1 MKKAALFLALFALA
15 AAPAFAQSS
24 EFGFLL
30 GGSKRLN
37 DLPGAKGN
45 PGVNDFKF
53 SNSVKEAFYAVQL
66 DPGTMFKIKVGQITA
81 PLAVKDSS
89 GSRVDAGKGNIDH
102 VDALVDYQFPEPW
115 GSTGLFGGIGMYRQ
129 SVTGYQDE
137 TNFGLSG
144 GVNGD
149 FPLSRRY
156 GVIVEAAYH
165 WLHMDARPRYLT
177 LSGGLRISF

>member
-1 MKKAALFLALFALA
+1 MKRAALFLALFALA

-24 EFGFLL
+24 EFGFLV
-30 GGSKRLN
+30 GGSKRMN
-37 DLPGAKGN
+37 DFPGSQGN

-53 SNSVKEAFYAVQL
+53 SNSVKEAYYAVQL
-66 DPGTMFKIKVGQITA
+66 DPGTMFKVKVGQITA
-81 PLAVKDSS
+81 PLAVTDSS
-89 GSRVDAGKGNIDH
+89 GNRVDAGKGDIEH
-102 VDALVDYQFPEPW
+102 VDALIDYRFSEPW

-156 GVIVEAAYH
+156 GVVVEAAYH
-165 WLHMDARPRYLT
+165 WLHLSARPRYLT